1 MAFFFLLYL
10 RNSDV
15 IVSRWCEN
23 VFPSL
28 FLSEQKKSHLHL
40 LLQHNRLRCNM
51 NSFLYQ
57 RTQLPYSRNPL
68 WIFTFP
74 HKDTRW
80 LLDSSHIQ
88 TRFHALPLRWARPLT
103 GVIHPVTLQRVNLTN
118 WASSICY
125 AELRLWTTVS
135 SMKRVFFL
143 QKQQDFFWFDT
154 RGTKSV
160 YSQTNCFKQAVV
172 YVFLLD
178 GWWTWD

>member
-1 MAFFFLLYL
+1 MAFFFSFIFKEFRRY
-10 RNSDV
+10 RK
-15 IVSRWCEN
+15 
-23 VFPSL
+23 SL
-28 FLSEQKKSHLHL
+28 MWKRFSQPFLSEQKKSHLHL

-57 RTQLPYSRNPL
+57 RTQLLYSRNPL

-135 SMKRVFFL
+135 SMKRIFFFFYRSSRIFFFL
-143 QKQQDFFWFDT
+143 IWHT
-154 RGTKSV
+154 RYKKCV
-160 YSQTNCFKQAVV
+160 FTNKLF
-172 YVFLLD
+172 
-178 GWWTWD
+178 